1 MFHGQVDI
9 FMDVAFDSLHE
20 DVRLLSFRLSSMSF
34 GSIPIGSLE
43 CRLAHFI
50 CQQCEASLQFLLLL
64 CQQKLFGDR
73 ILKNKVLTY
82 LSRCRFYAIEGKKE
96 CLLQFPFFLHYER
109 SVVAISD
116 TIVYMDAMLLEA
128 GILMNLSLMQELS
141 RNGGILSLSHTILKL
156 VVPYCLK
163 GSTDIVASISRLK
176 AKILSIVS

>member
-1 MFHGQVDI
+1 LVHWSV
-9 FMDVAFDSLHE
+9 
-20 DVRLLSFRLSSMSF
+20 
-34 GSIPIGSLE
+34 
-43 CRLAHFI
+43 RLAHFI

-116 TIVYMDAMLLEA
+116 TIDAMLLEA